1 MLAYPGY
8 TLAAIDRD
16 LTPRR
21 LEALMKACAK
31 DPPAAMQLA
40 KLNAIMCGLL
50 GIKDERPAD
59 DDEVRKDADAVLRQK
74 LMALS
79 GVVSISRE

>member
-8 TLAAIDRD
+8 TVDSVDRE
-16 LTPRR
+16 LTPRKI
-21 LEALMKACAK
+21 ESLMRSCVK

-40 KLNAIMCGLL
+40 KLNAILCGLL
-50 GIKDERPAD
+50 GIKDERP
-59 DDEVRKDADAVLRQK
+59 EVETVAKDAELKEK

-79 GVVSISRE
+79 GVVTVSRE

>member
-8 TLAAIDRD
+8 TISRIDEEI
-16 LTPRR
+16 TPRR
-21 LEALMKACAK
+21 LEHLMKACSK

-40 KLNAIMCGLL
+40 KLNAILCGLM

-59 DDEVRKDADAVLRQK
+59 DEATTPDAALKSQ
-74 LMALS
+74 LMGLS
-79 GVVSISRE
+79 GVVKVSRE